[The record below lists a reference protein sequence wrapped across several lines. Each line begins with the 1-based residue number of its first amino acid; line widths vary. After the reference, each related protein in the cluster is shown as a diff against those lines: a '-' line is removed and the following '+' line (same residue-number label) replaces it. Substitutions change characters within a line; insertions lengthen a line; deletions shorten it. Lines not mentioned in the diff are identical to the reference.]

1 MAWAKFKKTCGSNT
15 PGIAFL
21 AIALTSAVT
30 VVTITAGEVSAIT
43 GSTAFKQITG
53 DQDGVMFT
61 DKRSKGKNAVWT
73 KEISALLGKPNTVQ
87 CTFITELETLI
98 ACGGMAIV
106 GDGNGEFWLCG
117 YSANE
122 GFNRFFDEMEVN
134 VDPGK
139 YGEQGKNTT
148 EIKMTMMNGY
158 RALPLDATQKAAIIA
173 KTAAYCDFN

>member
-1 MAWAKFKKTCGSNT
+1 MAWAKYKKTCGSNT

-21 AIALTSAVT
+21 AVALVSGVSAITVTS
-30 VVTITAGEVSAIT
+30 GEVSAVT

-53 DQDGVMFT
+53 DQDGVTFT

-73 KEISALLGKPNTVQ
+73 KEIAALLGKPNTAQ
-87 CTFITELETLI
+87 NTFITELETAI
-98 ACGGMAIV
+98 ACGALAIV
-106 GDGNGEFWLCG
+106 GDGNGEYWLCG
-117 YSANE
+117 YSVAE
-122 GFNRFFDEMEVN
+122 GFNRFFDEMEVS

-139 YGEQGKNTT
+139 YGEQNKNTT

-158 RALPLDATQKAAIIA
+158 RALPFDATQKAAIIA